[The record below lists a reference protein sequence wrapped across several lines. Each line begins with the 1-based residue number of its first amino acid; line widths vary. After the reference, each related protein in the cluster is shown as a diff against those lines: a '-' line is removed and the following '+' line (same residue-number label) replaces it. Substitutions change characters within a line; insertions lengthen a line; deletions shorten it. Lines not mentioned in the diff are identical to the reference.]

1 MPGREL
7 LPLRVLPTMQQ
18 TTELTDFLFRCWLV
32 WISVISDDHFS
43 SEYHRKWKQK
53 SKKKKRR
60 YIPQIVKPKG
70 KEWREE
76 EEHKKGRK
84 PIHTSMLR
92 KTLTRRGAQPDW
104 RKTVAPQGLCGGGW
118 QEQRQQTANRC
129 KLSPDICRQKEQRK
143 KNRQRQNQN
152 TISWRPS
159 PYPLSRIFRN
169 ISTHTWAMAKIKS
182 ARVSHHNKQHQSTTL
197 SKVRLLL
204 WVSSWRISYVWVR
217 NACTRAYGAWL
228 HVHQNGRIQYTWIF
242 WALNTCVFGIGE
254 GFSFRP
260 FRIFRRVAR
269 PGVRVEKSGRA

>member
-18 TTELTDFLFRCWLV
+18 TTELTDFLFRCWFV
-32 WISVISDDHFS
+32 WISVIRDDHFS
-43 SEYHRKWKQK
+43 REYHRKCKQK
-53 SKKKKRR
+53 SKNKR

-92 KTLTRRGAQPDW
+92 KMLTRRGAQPDW

-129 KLSPDICRQKEQRK
+129 KLTPNICRQKEQREK
-143 KNRQRQNQN
+143 KWQRQNQN
-152 TISWRPS
+152 TVSWPS

-169 ISTHTWAMAKIKS
+169 ISTHTWAMSKIKS
-182 ARVSHHNKQHQSTTL
+182 AGVSHHDKQHQSTTL

-217 NACTRAYGAWL
+217 NACTRACGAWL
-228 HVHQNGRIQYTWIF
+228 HVHQMGEFSTLGFF
-242 WALNTCVFGIGE
+242 WLSTLVF
-254 GFSFRP
+254 S
-260 FRIFRRVAR
+260 V
-269 PGVRVEKSGRA
+269 